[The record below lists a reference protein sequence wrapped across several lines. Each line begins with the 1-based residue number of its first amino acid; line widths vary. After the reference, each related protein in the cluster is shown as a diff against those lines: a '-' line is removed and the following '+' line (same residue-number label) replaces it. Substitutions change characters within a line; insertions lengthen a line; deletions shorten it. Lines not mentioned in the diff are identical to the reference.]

1 MSRDAADRGVH
12 ARAGSALGREEERKG
27 TSRGACEHL
36 SAVPREAHLE
46 RRPDR
51 VRGQPRGRGFL
62 RIKRE
67 GTRQSPISAL
77 ALGRGDARAREPSRA
92 RRCLSVP
99 QQSWFRQSAGGKGNV
114 HACGSVPSSRPRC
127 GPSASPS
134 TRASASAMLC
144 LWSKTSSRPSPL
156 YRAPRGL
163 TTRAPFSGHA
173 TIPFGAK
180 RSSRNRSIEPVAS
193 SASKR
198 STNASSNPFDRR
210 ENNLGSSS
218 FQPTSHL
225 LPFRSRRFSSCLSE
239 PGRTRPRAW
248 LARWRRSRSSPPSPR
263 VRGRVG
269 RRNGA
274 RGRAAAARLAS
285 RSEAHDERQRG
296 SFPSAS
302 AMPSRATRR
311 TARSTPRSSR

>member
-163 TTRAPFSGHA
+163 TTRAPFSGLA

-193 SASKR
+193 SASKKGR
-198 STNASSNPFDRR
+198 KASSNPFLIDA
-210 ENNLGSSS
+210 
-218 FQPTSHL
+218 FQ
-225 LPFRSRRFSSCLSE
+225 
-239 PGRTRPRAW
+239 
-248 LARWRRSRSSPPSPR
+248 
-263 VRGRVG
+263 
-269 RRNGA
+269 
-274 RGRAAAARLAS
+274 
-285 RSEAHDERQRG
+285 
-296 SFPSAS
+296 
-302 AMPSRATRR
+302 
-311 TARSTPRSSR
+311 